1 MSSRFGFHTNHF
13 GISEEELDYDENDPS
28 WLITSP
34 GANVLHGN
42 YESAKPFIEKIQQ
55 QQRAFLEEKLE
66 ERRELRRKIREK
78 VSRDFDEKLKQHMA
92 KFQPKPQE
100 PLILELFL
108 TQQKKELEESFR
120 KKLGKSYVPESESVL
135 GPLANISNSIPDDS
149 MFKPAVLIE
158 STSKSLLPIEASTSV
173 CFTKPSA
180 IIDTSI
186 SNMFSASSSVTVANL
201 TSTVPSICDRM
212 IPKIITSFPAH
223 VTSTSPS
230 SSYAVP
236 KIQQQFDI
244 LSTSAFCPQK
254 SSTLAFVS
262 SLETLKGGHAVLT
275 RTDSISSCRSSGSRS
290 TSWSLQQIVEKEQS
304 IPHDSSIIA
313 AANRN
318 ESMTQSVSKIES
330 NNSPVVRNGTSND
343 ANVNSVNHCH
353 EIYEHE
359 INFARTFMANIA
371 NISDSVKNELKRTIK
386 EKISVSTKKF
396 AEENDIARIVRFFN
410 NLLNG
415 LTVYGFNDKMI
426 NLKNDK
432 LARDWAMAHIIDTYL
447 DLIPQDISLLKV
459 VTAVLSSLTSSS
471 TTFSKLLFG
480 KLFIASPLL
489 AVNHNECLECIS
501 NLKRRSDRFAE
512 TIVAWRSREI
522 AIISLFIALK
532 MSNIIVGLQTIPENN
547 GLGSMWKMIA
557 LTASKNS
564 PFGATLITE
573 ILKQHWNILHAFYG
587 RQMEKLITQIDRSVL
602 PFWRASLRKIT
613 PGDSEMNE
621 TIQSVA
627 ENCLTALK
635 FTLDDCLSSF
645 RP

>member
-34 GANVLHGN
+34 GANVLHGK

-55 QQRAFLEEKLE
+55 QQREFLEKKLE
-66 ERRELRRKIREK
+66 ERRELRQKIRER

-108 TQQKKELEESFR
+108 TQQKKELGESFR
-120 KKLGKSYVPESESVL
+120 KKLGKSYVSESESVL
-135 GPLANISNSIPDDS
+135 DPLANISNSIPGDS
-149 MFKPAVLIE
+149 IFKPAVLIE
-158 STSKSLLPIEASTSV
+158 STSKSHLPTEASTSV
-173 CFTKPSA
+173 CFTKST
-180 IIDTSI
+180 IIDTST

-201 TSTVPSICDRM
+201 TSTVPSLCDRM
-212 IPKIITSFPAH
+212 TPKIITSFPAH

-230 SSYAVP
+230 PSYATS
-236 KIQQQFDI
+236 KIQQQSDI

-254 SSTLAFVS
+254 SSTLAFLS

-290 TSWSLQQIVEKEQS
+290 TSWSLQQIVEEEQS
-304 IPHDSSIIA
+304 KLHDSSIVA
-313 AANRN
+313 ATKRN
-318 ESMTQSVSKIES
+318 ESMTQSVSKVES
-330 NNSPVVRNGTSND
+330 NNSPAVRSGTSDD
-343 ANVNSVNHCH
+343 ANINSANHRH
-353 EIYEHE
+353 QIYEHE
-359 INFARTFMANIA
+359 INFARTFMANIV

-396 AEENDIARIVRFFN
+396 ADKNDIARIVCFFN
-410 NLLNG
+410 NLING
-415 LTVYGFNDKMI
+415 LTVYGFNDKMV
-426 NLKNDK
+426 NLKSDK
-432 LARDWAMAHIIDTYL
+432 LARDWAMVHIIDTYL

-459 VTAVLSSLTSSS
+459 VTAVLSSLTLSSI
-471 TTFSKLLFG
+471 TFSKLLFG
-480 KLFIASPLL
+480 KLFITSPLL
-489 AVNHNECLECIS
+489 AVNHNECLQCIL
-501 NLKRRSDRFAE
+501 NLKKRSERFAE

-532 MSNIIVGLQTIPENN
+532 MSNINIDLQTTPENS
-547 GLGSMWKMIA
+547 GLGSMWEMIA

-587 RQMEKLITQIDRSVL
+587 RQMEKLVTQIDKSVL
-602 PFWRASLRKIT
+602 PFWRASLRNIT
-613 PGDSEMNE
+613 PDDSEMSE
-621 TIQSVA
+621 TVQSVA

-635 FTLDDCLSSF
+635 FTIDDCLSSF
-645 RP
+645 RT